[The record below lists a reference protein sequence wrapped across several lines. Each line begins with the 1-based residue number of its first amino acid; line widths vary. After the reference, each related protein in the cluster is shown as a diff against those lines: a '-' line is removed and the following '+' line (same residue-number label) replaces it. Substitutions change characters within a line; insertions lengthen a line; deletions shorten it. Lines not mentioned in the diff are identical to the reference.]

1 MSGIIDTKFTDSY
14 LRYKYRFE
22 AVQEENA
29 KKQL

>member
-1 MSGIIDTKFTDSY
+1 MPGVIDTKFTDFY
-14 LRYKYRFE
+14 LRYKSRFE